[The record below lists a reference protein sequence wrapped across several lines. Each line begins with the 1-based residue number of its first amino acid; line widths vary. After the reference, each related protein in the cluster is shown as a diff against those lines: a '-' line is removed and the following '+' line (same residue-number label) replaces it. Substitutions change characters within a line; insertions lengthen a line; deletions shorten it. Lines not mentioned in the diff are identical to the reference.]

1 MFRLTRLFPC
11 LLLLACLPLTGCPK
25 AGPTLVYVDVERVM
39 NQSKAAQQANE
50 HLSKVQV
57 VLQDSLNA
65 YQKTVNQSPVS
76 KRQQE
81 LQQGVAVLQR
91 QMAIEQAT
99 ARNIVSRHMLA
110 QIENWRSGKGDVMV
124 IARQNLRPKRRTS
137 ATRSSPAWTPA
148 ASRSLT
154 CLRSTFAKTPPK
166 RPELHSPKTDSAS
179 GGPDDSRAPCP
190 IHIHAGIGSATCTR
204 YPNSIRQRHL
214 DRHILHRASLIRRSP
229 A

>member
-124 IARQNLRPKRRTS
+124 IARQNLLAAPEAADISDEIIARMDAGSVTFPDLPKVNIRKD
-137 ATRSSPAWTPA
+137 A
-148 ASRSLT
+148 
-154 CLRSTFAKTPPK
+154 PK
-166 RPELHSPKTDSAS
+166 
-179 GGPDDSRAPCP
+179 AP
-190 IHIHAGIGSATCTR
+190 
-204 YPNSIRQRHL
+204 
-214 DRHILHRASLIRRSP
+214 
-229 A
+229 